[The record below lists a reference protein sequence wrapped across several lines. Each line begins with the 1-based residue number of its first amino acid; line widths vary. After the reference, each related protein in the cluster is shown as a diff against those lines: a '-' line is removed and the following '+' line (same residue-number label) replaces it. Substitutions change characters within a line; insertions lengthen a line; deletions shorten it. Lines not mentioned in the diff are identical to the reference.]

1 MNKVRRIMKVKK
13 HSLLTCAGI
22 CLLLLA
28 LLSTGYAAYSSFRMK
43 PGAGAGFVP
52 MQGEDVSGERP
63 QPPDD
68 LKPGTG
74 QTPPQGEINREDFRG
89 LPPTNGNFPNG
100 KIMLG
105 GFAPFGWLSFAIYIV
120 ALVAAI
126 IAALGIF
133 NSKKWGAIMAIIV
146 AAVLLVSGVLGLF
159 RVFGWPGIVVS
170 VLKVLL
176 AVAVIILLVLP
187 SARTLYVIPKSQK
200 VDDDDDDD
208 EDEKANPISEKKIEA
223 VSSSGPE
230 GRKDDTPLI

>member
-1 MNKVRRIMKVKK
+1 
-13 HSLLTCAGI
+13 
-22 CLLLLA
+22 
-28 LLSTGYAAYSSFRMK
+28 
-43 PGAGAGFVP
+43 
-52 MQGEDVSGERP
+52 
-63 QPPDD
+63 
-68 LKPGTG
+68 
-74 QTPPQGEINREDFRG
+74 
-89 LPPTNGNFPNG
+89 
-100 KIMLG
+100 
-105 GFAPFGWLSFAIYIV
+105 
-120 ALVAAI
+120 
-126 IAALGIF
+126 
-133 NSKKWGAIMAIIV
+133 MAIIV

>member
-1 MNKVRRIMKVKK
+1 
-13 HSLLTCAGI
+13 
-22 CLLLLA
+22 
-28 LLSTGYAAYSSFRMK
+28 
-43 PGAGAGFVP
+43 
-52 MQGEDVSGERP
+52 
-63 QPPDD
+63 
-68 LKPGTG
+68 
-74 QTPPQGEINREDFRG
+74 
-89 LPPTNGNFPNG
+89 
-100 KIMLG
+100 MLG